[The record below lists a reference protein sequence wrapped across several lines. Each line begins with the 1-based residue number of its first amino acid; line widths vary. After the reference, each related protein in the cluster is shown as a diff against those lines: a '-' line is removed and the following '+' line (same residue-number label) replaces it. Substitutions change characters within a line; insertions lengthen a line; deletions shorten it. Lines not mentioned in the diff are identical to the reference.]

1 MKSIDK
7 YFLPALSVVVIGLLV
22 FNSLHNPNSS
32 EPGYAKGINPKTDKI
47 SVRSGFKVE
56 HLFSPSDDSVGS
68 WVSMTFDNK
77 GRMICSDQY
86 GALYRMEVP
95 PIGDTVTKLQIER
108 LYIGKP
114 GDSLDIG
121 SAHGLLYAF
130 NSLYVMVNAQVEKQT
145 AKNSKDYSPRES
157 GLYRVQDL
165 DGDDQYDAITLLKAL
180 KGHGEHGPHSII
192 LSPDSASLYLISGNH
207 TDLPAMDAYRLP
219 SNWQEDNILPLIKDP
234 RGHANDRMAPGGWV
248 AKVDPEGKK
257 WELVSAGF
265 RNAFDIAFNETGDL
279 FAYDADME
287 YDMGLP
293 WYRPTRI
300 NHVTSGSEFGWRT
313 GNSKWSPSFPDNLP
327 AVINIGQGSPTSLLS
342 LRNAKLPL
350 KYKKS
355 LLAFDWTFGIIHLI
369 KLKPSG
375 STFLAEREEF
385 LSGVPLPLTDG
396 VVGPDGALYFMI
408 GGRRLESDVYRV
420 YYAGNEKADGEKL
433 EGAPNPL
440 NQLRRSIEQYHQG
453 PNKDAVNAVW
463 PYLKH
468 NDRFIRYAAR
478 IALEHQPIAA
488 WKDRALQERDPVV
501 ATEALVG
508 LIRQADASLNKVVY
522 TALLA
527 VNNKRLNEAQQINL
541 LRAYELAILRLGM
554 PDGKLSTA
562 IIAQFDRLYPSNK
575 SNLDR
580 SLSRIL
586 IALEA
591 PGVISRTLALMETTD
606 KESIAAYRK
615 ETATASDDL
624 IMRNPG
630 YGLQIA
636 NLLNNLPPAQ
646 QTYMATMLSRAKN
659 NWTPELQDRYFAWYK
674 NAFAYRGGHSYVG
687 FLDRSRKYAL
697 DNVAEGRR
705 GYCDTLSGA
714 GLLTA
719 SGNDLMGKDYPKGP
733 GRNWKVDE
741 AVALFEV
748 PLEQRNFHQ
757 GRAMYMATTCNRC
770 HAMGGEGGNIGPN
783 LTSLG
788 KRFSMKDM
796 LEAII
801 EPSKTISDQY
811 AATQFTL
818 ANGSSIIGRLTDQDN
833 KSFAVSRNPY
843 SPEQLEKVN
852 KKDVVSMRYSPIS
865 SMLPGL
871 INSLNEEEL
880 KDLMAYLMTGGNEKD
895 PVFKEEGSK

>member
-1 MKSIDK
+1 MKLIEK
-7 YFLPALSVVVIGLLV
+7 YFLPLLILVTLAVVVNNNLNRV
-22 FNSLHNPNSS
+22 EAVPA
-32 EPGYAKGINPKTDKI
+32 YTKGNNPKVDKI
-47 SVRSGFKVE
+47 STRQGFVVE

-68 WVSMTFDNK
+68 WVSMTFDDK

-86 GALYRMEVP
+86 GALYRMQVP
-95 PIGDTVTKLQIER
+95 AIGDTLTKPTIER
-108 LYIGKP
+108 LYVGK
-114 GDSLDIG
+114 GTDTLDIG

-130 NSLYVMVNAQVEKQT
+130 NSLYVMVNARIEKNPE
-145 AKNSKDYSPRES
+145 KRPKGYNPRES
-157 GLYRVQDL
+157 GLYRVQDF
-165 DGDDQYDAITLLKAL
+165 DGDDQYDSVTLLKSF

-192 LSPDSASLYLISGNH
+192 LSPDSSSLYLISGNH
-207 TDLPAMDAYRLP
+207 TDVPEMDAYRLP
-219 SNWQEDNILPLIKDP
+219 SNWQEDNIFPLIKDP
-234 RGHANDRMAPGGWV
+234 RGHANNRMAPGGWI

-287 YDMGLP
+287 WDMGLP

-313 GNSKWSPSFPDNLP
+313 GNSKWSPAFPDNLP

-342 LRNAKLPL
+342 LRDAKLPL

-375 STFLAEREEF
+375 STFVAEREEF

-396 VVGPDGALYFMI
+396 VIGPDGALYFMI

-420 YYAGNEKADGEKL
+420 YYAGEEKVNDEKIEGE
-433 EGAPNPL
+433 PNQL
-440 NQLRRSIEQYHQG
+440 NLLRRSIEQYHAG
-453 PNKDAVNAVW
+453 PNKAAVEAVW

-478 IALEHQPIAA
+478 IALEHQPVAE
-488 WKDRALQERDPVV
+488 WKDRALQEKDPV
-501 ATEALVG
+501 AASEALVG
-508 LIRQADASLNKVVY
+508 LIRQADSSLNPSVY
-522 TALLA
+522 AALLSI
-527 VNNKRLNEAQQINL
+527 NNNRFTEAQQINL

-554 PDGKLSTA
+554 PDSQTA
-562 IIAQFDRLYPSNK
+562 ASIVAQFDRFYPSNK

-580 SLSRIL
+580 SLSRVL

-591 PGVISRTLALMETTD
+591 PGVISKTLALMEATD

-636 NLLNNLPPAQ
+636 NLLDNMPPAQ
-646 QTYMATMLSRAKN
+646 QTYMATMLSLAKN
-659 NWTPELQDRYFAWYK
+659 NWTPELHDRYFSWYK

-687 FLDRSRKYAL
+687 FVDRARKYAL
-697 DNVAEGRR
+697 ENVSEARR
-705 GYCDTLSGA
+705 GYYDTLSGA
-714 GLLTA
+714 TLLTA
-719 SGNDLMGKDYPKGP
+719 SGNDLVSTDYPKGP

-741 AVALFEV
+741 ALALFDTALQE
-748 PLEQRNFHQ
+748 RSFRQ
-757 GRAMYMATTCNRC
+757 GRAMFIATTCNQC
-770 HAMGGEGGNIGPN
+770 HAMGGAGGNVGPD
-783 LTSLG
+783 LTNLG

-796 LEAII
+796 LESII
-801 EPSKTISDQY
+801 DPSKTISDQY

-833 KSFAVSRNPY
+833 VSFSVSRNPY
-843 SPEQLEKVN
+843 SPDQVEVIK
-852 KKDVVSMRYSPIS
+852 KKDVVAMRYSPIS

-880 KDLMAYLMTGGNEKD
+880 KDLMAYLMTGGNAKD
-895 PVFKEEGSK
+895 PVFKKEVDK